1 VRPLKQKLSS
11 LEKRLETLGAKKLEL
26 ESRLSDPNIYEDKNK
41 LVLVECSKE
50 KAVVDK
56 EIVELEEEW
65 IRVSSELQDLME

>member
-1 VRPLKQKLSS
+1 
-11 LEKRLETLGAKKLEL
+11 
-26 ESRLSDPNIYEDKNK
+26 
-41 LVLVECSKE
+41 LVECSKE